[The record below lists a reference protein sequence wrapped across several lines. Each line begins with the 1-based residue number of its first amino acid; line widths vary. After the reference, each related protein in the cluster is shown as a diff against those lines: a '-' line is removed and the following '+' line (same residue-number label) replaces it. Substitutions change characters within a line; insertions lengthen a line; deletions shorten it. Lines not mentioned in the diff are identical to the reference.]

1 MAHESEK
8 VHDVLNTIN
17 TKILTSGKGMRE
29 VSIDVFAALITIVE
43 LQQKQID
50 GLREELNR
58 IHELK

>member
-1 MAHESEK
+1 MAKESEK
-8 VHDVLNTIN
+8 VHYVLNEIN

-50 GLREELNR
+50 GLREEINKLV
-58 IHELK
+58 

>member
-29 VSIDVFAALITIVE
+29 ASIDLFSALLVIVD

-50 GLREELNR
+50 ELREELNR
-58 IHELK
+58 IYKLK

>member
-1 MAHESEK
+1 MAYESEK

-17 TKILTSGKGMRE
+17 TKILKSGKEMRGA
-29 VSIDVFAALITIVE
+29 SIDLFSALLVIVD

-50 GLREELNR
+50 ELREELNR

>member
-50 GLREELNR
+50 ELREEINR

>member
-29 VSIDVFAALITIVE
+29 ASIDLFLALLVIVD

-50 GLREELNR
+50 ELTQQ
-58 IHELK
+58 IKSKL

>member
-17 TKILTSGKGMRE
+17 TKILKSGKGMRE
-29 VSIDVFAALITIVE
+29 ASIDLFSALLVIVD

-50 GLREELNR
+50 ELREEINR
-58 IHELK
+58 ITQHV

>member
-17 TKILTSGKGMRE
+17 TKILTSGKGMRDA
-29 VSIDVFAALITIVE
+29 SIDLFSALLVIVD

-50 GLREELNR
+50 ELRAELNR
-58 IHELK
+58 ITQHA

>member
-29 VSIDVFAALITIVE
+29 VSIDVFAALITIVV

>member
-1 MAHESEK
+1 MATESEK

-29 VSIDVFAALITIVE
+29 VSIDLFSALLVIVD

-50 GLREELNR
+50 GLTQQIKSKL
-58 IHELK
+58 

>member
-29 VSIDVFAALITIVE
+29 VSLDVFAALITIVE

-50 GLREELNR
+50 ELRAELNR
-58 IHELK
+58 LV